1 MSREEIVDRL
11 LVRLGAPPRAPTAEN
26 LFNPA
31 LRRALA
37 LDSAATAL
45 LPEMALPMA
54 VDCAH
59 DQLFRVSPR
68 GTLLISPALL
78 AEPAALG
85 AVVRWAQETTFLQN
99 VAGAD
104 PVRRA
109 RARAAAARHGASLLA
124 RLPASAR
131 ELLRGFRTA
140 AAAAPAASGPL
151 EGGELALPVEALL
164 EIGGDARIAGAP
176 GGGMN
181 RYGAT
186 SRPRPEAVHFSSSTA
201 SSVSDYAFAALDRL
215 RRSWLLRTLFDDE
228 AGADAAFTDALR
240 VEILARLGLGEE
252 EADVVL
258 VPSGTDTELLAVM
271 FALAAGPSL
280 ANILM
285 APEESG
291 RAVAVA
297 AAGRAFSGGGEPL
310 WPQADIAV
318 SRVGVRDAAGRLYA
332 QAEIE
337 RATEAALQAGLG
349 AKPRALLHA
358 LIGSKTG
365 VTAPSAA
372 FVAALGA
379 PSERVDVVADAC
391 QWRVPG
397 QILGELVRAGW
408 MVQISG
414 SKFFTG
420 PPFCGALVAPAR
432 LRTRRTAIAR
442 LWAQAPAVAPAA
454 FWPRPWREAFAPDG
468 PPASFGPLLRWAGA
482 LVEAELFDAVP
493 IELARRAFA
502 VFSAALRERLARCRH
517 LVEWDAPEPLK
528 AQNFAE
534 IAGASIVCVAPRVEA
549 EGGALQRLGAAES
562 DTLFRALNADL
573 TGRLGGLDQ
582 LQAALARQ
590 PFHIG
595 QAVDLTPGSTP
606 PNVVLRLVIG
616 ARLFSAIAMAGER
629 FNAALDTEIY
639 DALRAVDKAEL
650 ILARWRELAG

>member
-1 MSREEIVDRL
+1 MSRDEIVDRL
-11 LVRLGAPPRAPTAEN
+11 LVRLGAPPRAPTVET

-45 LPEMALPMA
+45 LPEMRLPMA

-59 DQLFRVSPR
+59 NQLFRVSPR

-85 AVVRWAQETTFLQN
+85 AVVRWAQETMFLQSA
-99 VAGAD
+99 AGAD
-104 PVRRA
+104 PIRRA
-109 RARAAAARHGASLLA
+109 RARAAAARHGAALLA

-131 ELLRGFRTA
+131 ELLRGFTSA
-140 AAAAPAASGPL
+140 AAAAPAASASP

-164 EIGGDARIAGAP
+164 ELGGDARIAGAP

-215 RRSWLLRTLFDDE
+215 RRFLLLRALFDDE
-228 AGADAAFTDALR
+228 EGGDAAFADGLR
-240 VEILARLGLGEE
+240 AEILARLGLDAA
-252 EADVVL
+252 EADVIL
-258 VPSGTDTELLAVM
+258 VPSGTDAELVAVM

-291 RAVAVA
+291 RSVAVA

-318 SRVGVRDAAGRLYA
+318 SRVGVRDAAGRLCA

-349 AKPRALLHA
+349 VKPRALLHA

-379 PSERVDVVADAC
+379 PSERIDVVADAC

-397 QILGELVRAGW
+397 QALGALVRAGW

-432 LRTRRTAIAR
+432 MRTRRAAVAR
-442 LWAQAPAVAPAA
+442 LWDEAPHVAPAA
-454 FWPRPWREAFAPDG
+454 FWPSFWREGFEG
-468 PPASFGPLLRWAGA
+468 PPASFGPLLRWSAA

-493 IELARRAFA
+493 IELARHAFA
-502 VFSAALRERLARCRH
+502 AFSTALRERLARCRH
-517 LVEWDAPEPLK
+517 LVKWDAPEPIK
-528 AQNFAE
+528 TDSFAE
-534 IAGASIVCVAPRVEA
+534 IAGASIVCVAAQVETR
-549 EGGALQRLGAAES
+549 GGELRRLGLAES
-562 DTLFRALNADL
+562 DTLFRALNADM
-573 TGRLGGLDQ
+573 TGRLGALDP

-595 QAVDLTPGSTP
+595 QSVDLTPGSTP

-616 ARLFSAIAMAGER
+616 ARFFSAIAATGER
-629 FNAALDTEIY
+629 SDAALDAEIH

-650 ILARWRELAG
+650 ILARWGELT